1 MFTCAAMLI
10 VPFVLVYTQGIVDV
24 DYNQPLLGYIMC
36 LAYWINIIRLPY
48 QNVMETAGHFMQ
60 TKKMAIIEA
69 VLNVGISC
77 ILVMMFGIVG
87 VAVGTVIAMGYRTVC
102 YAAYASQNI
111 LNISI
116 GNFIKRIL
124 VSGLAL
130 VIVFVCCFS
139 LNLSQYPVEHFSD
152 FWEWSLFAMGVFLVV
167 SVVTIGV
174 NFVLYPDNPLTRV
187 LKTKRK

>member
-87 VAVGTVIAMGYRTVC
+87 VAVGTVIAMG
-102 YAAYASQNI
+102 
-111 LNISI
+111 
-116 GNFIKRIL
+116 
-124 VSGLAL
+124 
-130 VIVFVCCFS
+130 
-139 LNLSQYPVEHFSD
+139 
-152 FWEWSLFAMGVFLVV
+152 VFLVI

-174 NFVLYPDNPLTRV
+174 NLVLYPDNPLTRV
-187 LKTKRK
+187 LKTKRKS